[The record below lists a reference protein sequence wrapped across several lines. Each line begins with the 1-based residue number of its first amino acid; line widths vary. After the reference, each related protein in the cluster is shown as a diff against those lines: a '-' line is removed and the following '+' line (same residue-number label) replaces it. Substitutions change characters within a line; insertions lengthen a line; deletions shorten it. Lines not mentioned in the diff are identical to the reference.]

1 MAKPNSTI
9 DLSALLANLRDRGH
23 GNCPHDDRADG
34 PEEDCRACLSDCAVS
49 AIQSIADANAALQG
63 VAQQATALYK
73 NAPPDWPMSAEQL
86 TRARFLLETCDQQN
100 GDWTGAAFT
109 LIREIVDRMSGLQD
123 VDSPEA
129 RLVRYQNALESI
141 VGSIFTETDPKAAF
155 VSLWGIAHDALS
167 APPTA
172 AEVEAQ
178 PGSEVLCPR
187 CAHVFCPSDDPL
199 HFHHDGCPSCSPALA
214 DAIGE
219 RDFWKAQHDDK
230 QTALEMAEHR
240 LKVLEARPLQP
251 SDVMAVQWKNDGDGG
266 SLAAIKAIDDDDEIV
281 FAADGTPALEI
292 ESPGRDVERVD
303 VGDYVVRRVLGGLM
317 SMKREVFE
325 QTQKQIAEMGEPIGR
340 LVYEDGSPISKPE
353 TER

>member
-1 MAKPNSTI
+1 MAAKNSTI
-9 DLSALLANLRDRGH
+9 DLSDLLANLRDRGH

-34 PEEDCRACLSDCAVS
+34 PEEDCRACLSDCAVRT
-49 AIQSIADANAALQG
+49 IESIADANAALQG

-73 NAPPDWPMSAEQL
+73 NAPPDWPMSSEQL
-86 TRARFLLETCDQQN
+86 IRARLLLDTCDQQS

-109 LIREIVDRMSGLQD
+109 LIREIVARMNGLQD

-141 VGSIFTETDPKAAF
+141 VGSIFTETDPKRAF

-199 HFHHDGCPSCSPALA
+199 HFHHDGCPSC
-214 DAIGE
+214 
-219 RDFWKAQHDDK
+219 
-230 QTALEMAEHR
+230 TAEEDTAVVAPH
-240 LKVLEARPLQP
+240 VQACPLCGKP
-251 SDVMAVQWKNDGDGG
+251 
-266 SLAAIKAIDDDDEIV
+266 
-281 FAADGTPALEI
+281 
-292 ESPGRDVERVD
+292 VEEGHYD
-303 VGDYVVRRVLGGLM
+303 HCVGD
-317 SMKREVFE
+317 
-325 QTQKQIAEMGEPIGR
+325 PIGT
-340 LVYEDGSPISKPE
+340 LAYEDGSRLSREGYPVVPCAFCQSNHRAFDPCPE
-353 TER
+353 RPKEPRS